1 MQPVDASLPAAEKP
15 KATQEAAVTA
25 PKDSLPQYLI
35 DRAVVAGGFAMIAGR
50 YFHKPIENDVDIS
63 DVVLGVGVSAEVR
76 LLHSHDG
83 GVFAAKTFTKSK
95 MSRSLLRDL
104 KMEVELFFSL
114 DSPNI
119 AKLERVYETDSHLH
133 LVMEVL
139 EGGELLDR
147 LRKEKRFSNALGVD
161 ATRQMLLAVSY
172 LHSRQ
177 IVHRDLK
184 LENFVYERQ
193 GTEFLKLLD
202 FGVSIR
208 WKPGGDDPAMSRLC
222 GSQWYVAPEVLRQR
236 YTEKADMWSIG
247 IIVYSLL
254 CGVTPWYPW
263 ESSMQEV
270 AKKIKAGAPYYDPAR
285 FTVLQL
291 EARMLVKNL
300 LEVDIDRR
308 LSACEALSHPWI
320 RSEALPDP
328 AVDPSHA
335 RALAALAG
343 ASRLR
348 RSLLAAAAWLLPHEV
363 EVRLRKQFS
372 AYGVDRD
379 GGVVT
384 RLGLS
389 RALIA
394 AGVSAA
400 SEARFTAAA
409 ILDALDTS
417 GKGELCFRTF
427 ASAAFTSSNSV
438 EVLGDEVLRRFFLRL
453 DADGD
458 GRLSPDDVRA
468 TLGEAAF
475 GDEGPAALREVSGVE
490 ASELVTFEAFCSYLR
505 RPLPKAE
512 ESRT

>member
-1 MQPVDASLPAAEKP
+1 MV
-15 KATQEAAVTA
+15 
-25 PKDSLPQYLI
+25 
-35 DRAVVAGGFAMIAGR
+35 AGR

-63 DVVLGVGVSAEVR
+63 DVVLGAGVSAEVR

-83 GVFAAKTFTKSK
+83 SIFAGKTFQKSK
-95 MSRSLLRDL
+95 MSRGLLKDL
-104 KMEVELFFSL
+104 KNEVELFFSL
-114 DSPNI
+114 DNPHI
-119 AKLERVYETDSHLH
+119 AKLERVYETDNHLH

-139 EGGELLDR
+139 AGGELLAR
-147 LRKEKRFSNALGVD
+147 LRKEKCFSNVLGVD

-172 LHSRQ
+172 LHSRE

-193 GTEFLKLLD
+193 GAEVLKLLD
-202 FGVSIR
+202 FGVAIR
-208 WKPGGDDPAMSRLC
+208 WKPNGDDPAMSRLC

-285 FTVLQL
+285 FPALQL

-300 LEVDIDRR
+300 LEVDIHRR
-308 LSACEALSHPWI
+308 ISACEALSHPWI
-320 RSEALPDP
+320 RSEARPDP

-335 RALAALAG
+335 RALSALAG

-348 RSLLAAAAWLLPHEV
+348 RSFLFAAAWLLPHEA

-384 RLGLS
+384 RLGLT
-389 RALIA
+389 RALA
-394 AGVSAA
+394 AAVGTAT
-400 SEARFTAAA
+400 SEARVMAAS
-409 ILDALDTS
+409 ILDALDAS
-417 GKGELCFRTF
+417 GEGELCFRTF
-427 ASAAFTSSNSV
+427 ASAAFVSSNAV
-438 EVLGDEVLRRFFLRL
+438 EVLSDELLRRLFLRL

-458 GRLSPDDVRA
+458 GHLSQEDVHA
-468 TLGEAAF
+468 IFGEAVF
-475 GDEGPAALREVSGVE
+475 GDAGPAAFREITGNV
-490 ASELVTFEAFCSYLR
+490 ANKLVTFEEFSSYLQ

-512 ESRT
+512 EGCT